1 MTSHGLDDKINFIFV
16 CGSVCG
22 CGLIVFVL
30 YYHVPVS
37 CRTDVAVS
45 VPQVRLFACV
55 ASNKMS
61 IRSGRD
67 DVGCLVSAD
76 GLYFK
81 AGGVLSLT

>member
-1 MTSHGLDDKINFIFV
+1 M
-16 CGSVCG
+16 CG

-37 CRTDVAVS
+37 CRTDVTVS

-55 ASNKMS
+55 ASDKMS

-67 DVGCLVSAD
+67 VVVALCQQMVCTSKPEECYPVSI
-76 GLYFK
+76 G
-81 AGGVLSLT
+81 SLCSPQLML